1 MSFSINLGN
10 WNSVFAVPS
19 VVVDQHIKL
28 AGSAQLKVL
37 LWVLRHAGENFSEED
52 ISSDL
57 AMHKADVKDSMQYWI
72 ENRLI
77 SVSENK
83 ITPGQSLEKVSSST
97 SLEQTCVDNINDR
110 QEKVKK
116 RMSLR
121 PQRPD
126 PDYINKRINES
137 EEIKFLIQE
146 AEIILSRP
154 VSNSDIESFV
164 MFHDVDGLPI
174 DVIIML
180 LQYAVSVGK
189 TNLKYIEK
197 VAIDWGN
204 DGIDS
209 IEKVE
214 EKLKQLT
221 KKQKAWKIVE
231 QIVGIDHRLPSA
243 KEDET
248 ANRWINEWHF
258 SKELIN
264 EAYER
269 CVNAKGKFILSYM
282 DSIIKRW
289 RANDI
294 TTISQAVEERTS
306 NARTKKNYSSYPAS
320 YDLYEYEKESLFD

>member
-10 WNSVFAVPS
+10 WNSIFAVPS

-37 LWVLRHAGENFSEED
+37 LWVLRHAGEKFSVED
-52 ISSDL
+52 IADAL

-72 ENRLI
+72 ENNLI
-77 SVSENK
+77 SVFDDNIVPGSKVKTKSEPQIK
-83 ITPGQSLEKVSSST
+83 ESLEPSK
-97 SLEQTCVDNINDR
+97 EQKDDS
-110 QEKVKK
+110 KK
-116 RMSLR
+116 RASLR
-121 PQRPD
+121 PKRPD
-126 PDYINKRINES
+126 PDYIHRRMNES

-146 AEIILSRP
+146 AEVILSRP
-154 VSNSDIESFV
+154 ISNNDIELFI

-197 VAIDWGN
+197 IAIDWGN
-204 DGIDS
+204 EGIDS

-214 EKLKQLT
+214 AKLKLLNE
-221 KKQKAWKIVE
+221 KQKAWLTVE
-231 QIVGIDHRLPSA
+231 NIVGIEHRQPSA
-243 KEDET
+243 KENET
-248 ANRWINEWHF
+248 ANRWVNEWHVK
-258 SKELIN
+258 KELIN

-294 TTISQAVEERTS
+294 TTIAQAVEERKS
-306 NARTKKNYSSYPAS
+306 NVRQRKNYSSYPAS
-320 YDLYEYEKESLFD
+320 YDIYEYEKESIFD